1 MYAAIDPVTSYIVEA
16 LHLDKVVMDI
26 LSTTRTVKF
35 FALLCCEIGVVILTT
50 PEAVSKS
57 GNFAGIF

>member
-16 LHLDKVVMDI
+16 LHLDKVDI

-35 FALLCCEIGVVILTT
+35 FALLCCEVGVVILTT
-50 PEAVSKS
+50 AEAVSKS
-57 GNFAGIF
+57 GDFAGIF